1 MGSPKI
7 PPISM
12 LTALEPRPGGQWA
25 INEQEGDAT
34 SLSYVMDNGAEA
46 ITYTL
51 RQCRTEEDVRKHC
64 APFFYEYTDDVSE
77 IEYHHQNVHE
87 VPTEFR
93 HAQGAASILY
103 QSQEESALRQ
113 YSTGQIQQPLQEHLL
128 FNTEATIVSPSES
141 QAQAGIQF
149 EETTLAPQSHFYQHG
164 QRLHMSNHQQLS
176 QESFAPETTQ
186 WPLSNELFPTVVG
199 NASISIP
206 NTEFG
211 LPQDTTMFLGAWQ
224 QNWAN
229 VTPNTTQ
236 GSDGD
241 WDTFF
246 SQHA

>member
-1 MGSPKI
+1 MRSPKI
-7 PPISM
+7 PPISA
-12 LTALEPRPGGQWA
+12 LTALEPRPDGQWA
-25 INEQEGDAT
+25 VNGHDGDST

-51 RQCRTEEDVRKHC
+51 RHCHNEDDIRKHC
-64 APFFYEYTDDVSE
+64 ASFVYEYNDNVSE

-93 HAQGAASILY
+93 DTQGAASILY
-103 QSQEESALRQ
+103 QSQEESALRP

-141 QAQAGIQF
+141 QAQASIQF

-164 QRLHMSNHQQLS
+164 QRLNMPNHQQLS
-176 QESFAPETTQ
+176 QNSFAPETTE
-186 WPLSNELFPTVVG
+186 WPLSNELFPTAVG

-211 LPQDTTMFLGAWQ
+211 LPQDTPMFLSAWQ
-224 QNWAN
+224 QNWAH

-246 SQHA
+246 SQHS